1 MKLSRLA
8 LIVPFFV
15 TWACSN
21 GTSHPIDARDAPLG
35 DLNTDKA
42 TDKPSTEDTNNNND
56 TANDGTTPDG
66 TSPDSPEASNNNDGG
81 GNDVADANHDTGADT
96 ADAAQPQKLVSTV
109 LVIDQAPDAG
119 ADASTD
125 AGADAMPAID
135 PNLVNPWGLAF
146 NPSGPIWIAN
156 NGTGTSTIYNAQG
169 QPQAL
174 VVTIPPPTGGTPPSA
189 PTGLVFNVTSAFM
202 GDKFIFSSE
211 DGTIAGWQTGTA
223 ATTRAEN
230 ATAHSVYKGLA
241 LGLRNNVARLY
252 ATDFHNGKVDVYDMS
267 YNKITTSGGFADAT
281 IPTGFAPFGIHAEG
295 AAIFVTYAK
304 QDADAKDDVKGAG
317 NGYVNAF
324 DFDGVLTRRLISQGA
339 LNSPWAIALAPSD
352 FGNLSHDIIIG
363 NFGDGR
369 VNAYDAST
377 GAFQAT
383 AITSGNVPLVIP
395 GLWSLVFG
403 NDTAGAAHNQLFFTA
418 GPGDEMH
425 GVFGRLDFVP

>member
-1 MKLSRLA
+1 MTL
-8 LIVPFFV
+8 
-15 TWACSN
+15 ACSN
-21 GTSHPIDARDAPLG
+21 GTSHPTDARDAPAS
-35 DLNTDKA
+35 DLNNDKA
-42 TDKPSTEDTNNNND
+42 TDKPSNE
-56 TANDGTTPDG
+56 DGTGAAG
-66 TSPDSPEASNNNDGG
+66 TSPDGMSPDTNGAAGSDAAAGHDGG
-81 GNDVADANHDTGADT
+81 VDA

-109 LVIDQAPDAG
+109 LVIDSVPDG
-119 ADASTD
+119 GVDGSTD
-125 AGADAMPAID
+125 AGVDGSMPTVD

-156 NGTGTSTIYNAQG
+156 NGTGTSTVYNAQG
-169 QPQAL
+169 VAQPL
-174 VVTIPPPTGGTPPSA
+174 IVTIPPPTGGTPPSA
-189 PTGLVFNVTSAFM
+189 PTGLVFNVTTAFM

-223 ATTRAEN
+223 ATTRVEN

-241 LGLRNNVARLY
+241 LGLRNSVARLY

-267 YNKITTSGGFADAT
+267 YNKITTTGGFVDPT
-281 IPTGFAPFGIHAEG
+281 IPTGFAPFGVHAEG
-295 AAIFVTYAK
+295 ATVFVTYAK

-317 NGYVNAF
+317 NGYVDAF
-324 DFDGVLTRRLISQGA
+324 DFDGVLTKRLVSQGA

-352 FGNLSHDIIIG
+352 FGNLSHDLIIG
-363 NFGDGR
+363 NFGDGK
-369 VNAYDAST
+369 VNAYDPST

-418 GPGDEMH
+418 GPNDEMN